1 MKEEPCYLLV
11 DKRDV
16 CDFELRIQ
24 FRKELKEARKNKQ
37 NVIIIYDE
45 VSTLENLIDNDRYIF
60 DSEGQID
67 ITFAKIPENWTKL
80 PPKDYFK
87 NHKIS

>member
-1 MKEEPCYLLV
+1 MVSKADNKIEEPCYLLV

-37 NVIIIYDE
+37 NVI
-45 VSTLENLIDNDRYIF
+45 DNDRYIF

-67 ITFAKIPENWTKL
+67 ITFAKIPKSWTKL